1 MINKYYLNP
10 KRKNPSSKL
19 KEECK
24 CTIQRQ
30 NCTIGSKNVLSS
42 QNDSYISKTM
52 NTTNDKIVQDMN
64 QSTTN
69 EKNFE
74 ILYQSQNEAPFN
86 NNMADMGAALNA
98 QPYKVSNQKV
108 KTTTIKCF
116 QKLLCCMVLYLASIY
131 SKKIC
136 SCFLEIILV

>member
-30 NCTIGSKNVLSS
+30 NCTIGFENVLSS
-42 QNDSYISKTM
+42 QNDSYTSNSM

-74 ILYQSQNEAPFN
+74 LIYQPQSEAPCN
-86 NNMADMGAALNA
+86 KNNMADMGAAPNA
-98 QPYKVSNQKV
+98 QPHKVSNQKV

-131 SKKIC
+131 SKNFVFVSKKL
-136 SCFLEIILV
+136 F

>member
-42 QNDSYISKTM
+42 QKDSYTSKTM

-69 EKNFE
+69 ENNFE

-86 NNMADMGAALNA
+86 NMADMGAAPNA
-98 QPYKVSNQKV
+98 QSHKVSSQKV

-116 QKLLCCMVLYLASIY
+116 QKLLCCMVLYLA
-131 SKKIC
+131 
-136 SCFLEIILV
+136 

>member
-42 QNDSYISKTM
+42 QKDSYTSKTM

-69 EKNFE
+69 ENNFE
-74 ILYQSQNEAPFN
+74 ILYQSQNMAPCN
-86 NNMADMGAALNA
+86 SKNMADVENAPNA
-98 QPYKVSNQKV
+98 QPYKISNQKV

-116 QKLLCCMVLYLASIY
+116 QKLLCCMVLYLAS
-131 SKKIC
+131 
-136 SCFLEIILV
+136 FL

>member
-42 QNDSYISKTM
+42 QKDSYTSKTM

-69 EKNFE
+69 ENNFE
-74 ILYQSQNEAPFN
+74 ILYQSQNEAPC
-86 NNMADMGAALNA
+86 NNMADMGAAPNA
-98 QPYKVSNQKV
+98 QPHKVSNQNV
-108 KTTTIKCF
+108 KTATIKCF

-131 SKKIC
+131 SKNFVFVSKKL
-136 SCFLEIILV
+136 F